1 MERQLADLAL
11 VDTGKPETEPNAASF
26 SDCAVALGGA
36 IALAGDAVPSEL
48 QRLCTQVPSG
58 QSDAFGDMVLRSMQ
72 ANGFG
77 ATTRMLAAALAEVA
91 DPAVFALHSLR
102 HICRRPNKGAVA
114 ACTVSPARIQ
124 LGTACAIHIAPTCL
138 RPTFTACSHRHI
150 TPKHQHAG
158 TLMPCSLHLP
168 NGKVVSSSSPAIA
181 APRPLPRPSRAP

>member
-1 MERQLADLAL
+1 MRMAGIGSAHATMERQLADLAL

-77 ATTRMLAAALAEVA
+77 ATTRMLAAAMAEVA
-91 DPAVFALHSLR
+91 DPAVFVLHSLR
-102 HICRRPNKGAVA
+102 HICRSPNKGAVA
-114 ACTVSPARIQ
+114 ACTVSPTRIQ
-124 LGTACAIHIAPTCL
+124 LGTACAIHIFPHLPAANIHSMQSPPHYSQAPT
-138 RPTFTACSHRHI
+138 RWHSHRLFP
-150 TPKHQHAG
+150 TPAQ
-158 TLMPCSLHLP
+158 
-168 NGKVVSSSSPAIA
+168 
-181 APRPLPRPSRAP
+181 